1 MDKVGEDYSGK
12 LISKREEI
20 SCYLGKIEDLKHE
33 SKELTV
39 KVADLENTTVENS
52 KSNDNILHNLEE
64 NREKLNN
71 VKCQVDELVK
81 VRPSSFYIVLD
92 NIDMMLGGSDIASEN
107 QHKDIHWCNHNAVI
121 DRVNPT
127 GFSDLQPT
135 ADIAEIQNK
144 VFLPTLEDHKA
155 LMNDFVVLV
164 ARVFVENYDSFHI
177 FRDIVPDHIKH
188 KYSEEM
194 KKATDKVIY
203 I

>member
-1 MDKVGEDYSGK
+1 MAY
-12 LISKREEI
+12 
-20 SCYLGKIEDLKHE
+20 
-33 SKELTV
+33 
-39 KVADLENTTVENS
+39 LENTTAENG

-81 VRPSSFYIVLD
+81 VRSSSFCIVLD
-92 NIDMMLGGSDIASEN
+92 NIDMMLGRSDITSEN

-127 GFSDLQPT
+127 GFSDLQPI
-135 ADIAEIQNK
+135 ADIAEVQTK
-144 VFLPTLEDHKA
+144 VFLPTLEDHNA
-155 LMNDFVVLV
+155 LMNVLV
-164 ARVFVENYDSFHI
+164 ARVFVENYDSFDI

-194 KKATDKVIY
+194 KKGY
-203 I
+203 R